1 MALSV
6 RMSQEEEKLI
16 KEFAATYNVSV
27 SSLIRTA
34 VLEKI
39 EDEIDIDLYDRA
51 MAEHLNKDESISFEE
66 MVSELGMEPWSCTRY
81 SLRKML
87 KNR

>member
-34 VLEKI
+34 VFEKI
-39 EDEIDIDLYDRA
+39 EDEIDIDLYDKA
-51 MAEHLNKDESISFEE
+51 MADHLDKDESISFEE
-66 MVSELGMEPWSCTRY
+66 MASELGMNP
-81 SLRKML
+81 
-87 KNR
+87 